1 MKIVK
6 SHTKDYLKRIVKTA
20 TKLVGYPP
28 QKGKYFLGSLPIGT
42 VFSTDSC
49 TGILLNNE
57 TNASVQIFS
66 TREGMEKDYAKSL
79 LGRTVWAWATEVSVV
94 KLGKIPEGEPNDD
107 TLD

>member
-6 SHTKDYLKRIVKTA
+6 STMKDYLKKTARTA
-20 TKLVGYPP
+20 TKRVGYSA

-42 VFSTDSC
+42 VFNTNSC
-49 TGILLNNE
+49 TGILINNE

-66 TREGMEKDYAKSL
+66 TREGMDKEYAKSL
-79 LGRTVWAWATEVSVV
+79 LGKTVWAWATEVSIV
-94 KLGKIPEGEPNDD
+94 KLGKLPEGETNDD